1 MISNRSNSK
10 GYLLVLTI
18 IFTLLISGCG
28 EKKQIK
34 GKDFVP
40 RELMI
45 DMMIDIHLLDGI
57 TNDVKYYRKYNPQ
70 DSIDLY
76 GSVFENYEID
86 RNTFDLTLL
95 EYSKFPSLMDQL
107 YDEILM
113 ELNMMQ
119 DLLDKAAEEERE
131 AKNKQKKEALQ
142 KAAEKADP
150 IEKPKLKLKPTP
162 ES

>member
-1 MISNRSNSK
+1 MISSKVTSK
-10 GYLLVLTI
+10 GYKLILIT

-34 GKDFVP
+34 GKNFVP
-40 RELMI
+40 RELMV

-76 GSVFENYEID
+76 GSVFEKYEID
-86 RNTFDLTLL
+86 RATFDLTLL
-95 EYSKFPSLMDQL
+95 EYSKFPSLMDEI

-113 ELNMMQ
+113 ELNIMQ
-119 DLLDKAAEEERE
+119 DFLDKTIEEER
-131 AKNKQKKEALQ
+131 KNKNKLKKEALQ
-142 KAAEKADP
+142 KEKKTKA
-150 IEKPKLKLKPTP
+150 IVKPKLERIP
-162 ES
+162 